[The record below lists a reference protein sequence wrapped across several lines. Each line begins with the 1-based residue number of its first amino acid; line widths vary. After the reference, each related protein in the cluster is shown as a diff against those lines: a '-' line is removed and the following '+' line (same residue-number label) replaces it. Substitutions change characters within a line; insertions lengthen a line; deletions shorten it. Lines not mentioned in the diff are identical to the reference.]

1 MEYTGIPIIILIC
14 YMIGEIFKVAFI
26 KKQNL
31 YKLIPILVSIAGG
44 VLGIL
49 IFLTTPTML
58 VETTNIW
65 SAMQIGIISGAS
77 ATTTNQIV
85 KQLFVKKEEDLNE
98 R

>member
-14 YMIGEIFKVAFI
+14 YMIGEIFKVVFAS
-26 KKQNL
+26 KQEL
-31 YKLIPILVSIAGG
+31 YKLIPILVCVVGG
-44 VLGIL
+44 MLGIL

-65 SAMQIGIISGAS
+65 TSIEIGIISGAS

>member
-14 YMIGEIFKVAFI
+14 YMIGEIFKVVFAS
-26 KKQNL
+26 KQEL
-31 YKLIPILVSIAGG
+31 YKLIPILVCVVGG
-44 VLGIL
+44 LLGLL

-58 VETTNIW
+58 VETTSIW

-85 KQLFVKKEEDLNE
+85 KQLLNKKEN
-98 R
+98 

>member
-44 VLGIL
+44 MLGIL

-65 SAMQIGIISGAS
+65 SAMQIGIIRGAS

>member
-31 YKLIPILVSIAGG
+31 YKLIPILVSFAGG
-44 VLGIL
+44 MLGIL

-65 SAMQIGIISGAS
+65 SAMQIGIIGGAS

>member
-1 MEYTGIPIIILIC
+1 M
-14 YMIGEIFKVAFI
+14 
-26 KKQNL
+26 
-31 YKLIPILVSIAGG
+31 
-44 VLGIL
+44 LGIL